1 MPKLFV
7 GKFTFQEQYDNNFF
21 RITNK
26 KDTNQFNGLEVG
38 DFVLPSHGGY
48 VGKLLK
54 LRAYVDKPAGLDAE
68 FDVVK
73 VFDNTLTIAHIVNC
87 SYFKPDLNLLNK
99 VHKSTKGLGFHEIS
113 IGAGSPNVEDID
125 FKASQRR
132 FLIVTKEKMRN
143 IDLFKLHD
151 ICVVLDNSEEMN
163 IDSIV
168 EFDGQQFKVEE
179 TLSAIY
185 TEKIDKIDKYS
196 IIELYDFAKPEN
208 DNAPKKLNF
217 LEKVKDAISTE
228 GYVVINYGV
237 SFYDMIIVGRKRYKK
252 GEKILID
259 PTDPTDPADSNTD
272 ETDLDELDNYDVYAK
287 LLKFNPN
294 LILYGPPGTGKTYGA
309 MRIIEA
315 FEAMNGTRTTFK
327 KVSKE
332 GRAKFITFHQA
343 FSYEEFVEGL
353 RPETDEKGNIR
364 YEVKPGVLR
373 KIAEECRVEQS
384 KKQIKNDE
392 LSQTTSESKVWKVS
406 LGRRNTEEHIYSTL
420 KAKNSIAIG
429 YGINENMTDYSDEEI
444 DNLDKTGMLK
454 MLHSKM
460 QIGDIVFVFNSIK
473 TIRLIGVVVS
483 DYFYDDEDSF
493 GYRHRRQ
500 VKWLKNCEKNP
511 IDIYK
516 LNNNKQ
522 LTLSSLYELKIS
534 SADALKLLDSE
545 EIVNTEAKP
554 YYLVIDEINRGNIA
568 KIFGELITLIEKD
581 KRDVIS
587 CALPYSGQ
595 DFTLPDNLYII
606 GTMNTSDRSIALLD
620 TALRRRFTFV
630 ELNPD
635 IDLVEK
641 NLPTIGGN
649 VNPSKLLST
658 INEKIAIELD
668 RDHRIGHSYLM
679 GDDML
684 TKNDLFYVWYYKII
698 PLLMEYF
705 YNDTDKVSGI
715 IGNQFFNKGK
725 KEVMML
731 GNKADG
737 VGVSDFER
745 ALMSIYELNSK

>member
-1 MPKLFV
+1 MSKLFV
-7 GKFTFQEQYDNNFF
+7 GKFTIQEQYDNNYF

-26 KDTNQFNGLEVG
+26 KDTNQFNGLEIG
-38 DFVLPSHGGY
+38 DYVLPSHGGY

-54 LRAYVDKPAGLDAE
+54 LRAYVDKSLGLDAE

-73 VFDNTLTIAHIVNC
+73 TFDDTLTIANIVNC
-87 SYFKPDLNLLNK
+87 GYFIPDMNLLYK
-99 VHKSTKGLGFHEIS
+99 VHKSTKGIGFHEIS
-113 IGAGSPNVEDID
+113 YVPGSPNIEDID
-125 FKASQRR
+125 LRVAQRR
-132 FLIVTKEKMRN
+132 YLIVTKEKMKN
-143 IDLFKLHD
+143 TAFFKPHD
-151 ICVVLDNSEEMN
+151 ICVVLDNKEQMN

-185 TEKIDKIDKYS
+185 KEKIGKNEKYS
-196 IIELYDFAKPEN
+196 ILELYKFAKPEH
-208 DNAPKKLNF
+208 DNAPKKFSF
-217 LEKVKDAISTE
+217 LTKVIDAISTE
-228 GYVVINYGV
+228 EYIVINYGV
-237 SFYDMIIVGRKRYKK
+237 KLYDMIIVGRKQVKK
-252 GEKILID
+252 GGVETISEEND
-259 PTDPTDPADSNTD
+259 D
-272 ETDLDELDNYDVYAK
+272 EGFDHYDVYAK

-315 FEAMNGTRTTFK
+315 FEAMNGTTTSFK
-327 KVSKE
+327 NVSKE

-353 RPETDEKGNIR
+353 RPETDDKGNIR

-384 KKQIKNDE
+384 KKLIKNDE

-406 LGRRNTEEHIYSTL
+406 LGRRNTEEHIYSSL
-420 KAKNSIAIG
+420 KAKNAIAIG

-454 MLHSKM
+454 VLHSKM
-460 QIGDIVFVFNSIK
+460 QIGDIVLVFNSIK

-483 DYFYDDEDSF
+483 DYYYDDQDSF

-500 VKWLKNCEKNP
+500 VKWLKNCEKEP

-534 SADALKLLDSE
+534 SADALNLLDS
-545 EIVNTEAKP
+545 TEAINSVAKP

-587 CALPYSGQ
+587 CTLPYSGQ

-620 TALRRRFTFV
+620 TALRRRFAFV

-635 IDLVEK
+635 IDLIEK
-641 NLPTIGGN
+641 TLPTIGGN

-658 INEKIAIELD
+658 INEKIALELD

-684 TKNDLFYVWYYKII
+684 TKSDLFYVWYYKII

-705 YNDTDKVSGI
+705 YNDTDKVSSI
-715 IGNQFFNKGK
+715 IGNQFFNKYK
-725 KEVMML
+725 KEVVML
-731 GNKADG
+731 GNKADE

-745 ALMSIYELNSK
+745 ALMSIYETGNK

>member
-1 MPKLFV
+1 MSKLFV

-38 DFVLPSHGGY
+38 DYVLPSHGGY

-68 FDVVK
+68 FDIVK

-87 SYFKPDLNLLNK
+87 KYFKPDLNLLNK

-113 IGAGSPNVEDID
+113 MGTGSPNVEDID

-132 FLIVTKEKMRN
+132 FLIVTKEKMKN
-143 IDLFKLHD
+143 TAFFKPHD
-151 ICVVLDNSEEMN
+151 ICVALDNNQEMN

-185 TEKIDKIDKYS
+185 KGKIGKNEKYS

-208 DNAPKKLNF
+208 DNAPKKFNF
-217 LEKVKDAISTE
+217 LSKVIDAISTE
-228 GYVVINYGV
+228 EYLVIGYGV
-237 SFYDMIIVGRKRYKK
+237 KFYDMIIVGRKRYKK
-252 GEKILID
+252 GEKVL
-259 PTDPTDPADSNTD
+259 TDINIEQD
-272 ETDLDELDNYDVYAK
+272 EFDELDNYDIYAK

-384 KKQIKNDE
+384 KKQIKNVE

-483 DYFYDDEDSF
+483 EYFYDDQDSF

-587 CALPYSGQ
+587 CTLPYSGQ

-715 IGNQFFNKGK
+715 IGNQFFNKAK

-745 ALMSIYELNSK
+745 ALMSIYELNNK